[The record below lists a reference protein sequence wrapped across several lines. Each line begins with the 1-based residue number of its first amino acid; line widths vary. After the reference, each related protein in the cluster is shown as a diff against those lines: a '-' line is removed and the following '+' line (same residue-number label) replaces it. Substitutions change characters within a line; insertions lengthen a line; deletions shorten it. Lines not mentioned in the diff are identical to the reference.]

1 MDIAFAMFLA
11 DYEYGDSF
19 IDFLKSH
26 FSYEDVY
33 TVTCVDKGTQTDK
46 QFFWSYFK

>member
-1 MDIAFAMFLA
+1 MDIAFTMFLA
-11 DYEYGDSF
+11 DYEFGDSF
-19 IDFLKSH
+19 IEFLKEH

-33 TVTCVDKGTQTDK
+33 TVTYADKATQTDK